1 MFWGQGF
8 SLSCSFFS
16 TQPMQDAEGNLGN
29 EKMNVYMNVET
40 DLDMNVETD
49 LDNLFCME
57 FEGLSVFQFSSG
69 HLTFKSVFY
78 IFY

>member
-1 MFWGQGF
+1 
-8 SLSCSFFS
+8 
-16 TQPMQDAEGNLGN
+16 MQDAEGNLGN
-29 EKMNVYMNVET
+29 ERMNVYRSFVY
-40 DLDMNVETD
+40 MNVETD